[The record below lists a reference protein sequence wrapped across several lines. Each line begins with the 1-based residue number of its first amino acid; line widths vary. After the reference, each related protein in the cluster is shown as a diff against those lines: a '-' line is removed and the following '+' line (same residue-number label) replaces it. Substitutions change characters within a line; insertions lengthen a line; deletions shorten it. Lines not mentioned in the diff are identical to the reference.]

1 MPGSELPTRR
11 PLASALP
18 LPVAPPHNLP
28 AHGSSFIAR
37 EREVAQ
43 VVAALTDERL
53 VTLLGTGGVGKTRLA
68 LRAAEAA
75 MATFVDGVW
84 FVDVSALRD
93 GEAISEAVAGA
104 IQSRGAG
111 RRRRNLIDE
120 LVDRRLLMVL
130 DGCERIRTS
139 CAVFANDVL
148 CRCPNVSVLTTS
160 RQALGVA
167 GEYIAWVEPLSLLS
181 GVDTDQTGA
190 GTSEA
195 AQLFAERASAARPAY
210 QIPIDALAEVEGIC
224 RALDGLP
231 LAVELAAARS
241 AVLSPREIREQLSV
255 DRFALLTDTGSVTPM
270 QHRSLRSS
278 LEWSHR
284 LLDTDEATLF
294 ARLGVF
300 AGGWD
305 LHAAMDVCAGGGVNA
320 SHVLNLVAALVAQT
334 LVVVDGGQPST
345 RYHML
350 ESTRCF
356 ALEQLD
362 ADGAHDTIA
371 EAHALWCTERAQ
383 EAARERGGREPEQ
396 WLDALED
403 NHANFRSALAWARDH
418 ERADIALS
426 LGNALSWFWEARGH
440 LAEGV
445 EWLTWALDHDTGG
458 DLELRARALRT
469 TGIFRWL
476 QGDVATGIPL
486 VEQSV
491 ILFRDAGNEHEA
503 TGCVCTSIF
512 HIAAD
517 ASHSVANLET
527 DLASLRAG
535 GDADRLSR
543 ALVNG
548 GVAYFFVSDAVRAR
562 RCFQECLELPR
573 DEVDEEVIVDALDG
587 IGRVAVQTGD
597 LRAAEAAFTE
607 ALAMARRIEYDDGSC
622 TAASWLGEISRVR
635 GDYARA
641 RPLIDEAT
649 QRAVDSGVPLWHARC
664 LQFLGR
670 LEAAVGNLEEARRLF
685 QASLDAP
692 GAAHM
697 PYHRLRSLQGLA
709 DIALASGDDQD
720 VRSLAEEALNLA
732 TANGDIQARGQL
744 CALLARLAGTEGDA
758 WRASKLAHEALQL
771 QERIGDVIGIVSTL
785 ETLAELA
792 AANGRSA
799 VAARLFGAAQKAR
812 ETCGCRRPR
821 VEEAALLR
829 HLPTVAALIEEGEWA
844 TAVTQGSTLSPAEAV
859 AYATRGRG
867 AKGRP
872 TFGWDSLT
880 RVELEVA
887 NLVATGLSNPEIA
900 EKLMLS
906 VKTVATH
913 LTHIYRKVPCTD
925 RRELRR
931 LARERTETVPDAG

>member
-1 MPGSELPTRR
+1 MAGSDVPFQRR
-11 PLASALP
+11 LAPALP
-18 LPVAPPHNLP
+18 IAPPNNLP
-28 AHGSSFIAR
+28 AHGSSFIGR
-37 EREVAQ
+37 EREVAD
-43 VVAALTDERL
+43 VVATLTDQRL

-84 FVDVSALRD
+84 FVDVSGSSD
-93 GEAISEAVAGA
+93 GVHVAAAVASA
-104 IQSRGAG
+104 IESRGGG
-111 RRRRNLIDE
+111 RRRRNLMDE
-120 LVDRRLLMVL
+120 LVDRRLLLVL
-130 DGCERIRTS
+130 DGCEHARAS
-139 CAVFANDVL
+139 CAALVHEML
-148 CRCPNVSVLTTS
+148 RRCPKVSVLATS
-160 RQALGVA
+160 RQALGVG
-167 GEYIAWVEPLSLLS
+167 GEHVVWVEPLSLLS
-181 GVDTDQTGA
+181 GVDASEPGV

-195 AQLFAERASAARPAY
+195 ALLFVERARAARPGY
-210 QIPIDALAEVEGIC
+210 QIPAGELPAVEEIC
-224 RALDGLP
+224 RALDALP
-231 LAVELAAARS
+231 LALELAAARS
-241 AVLSPREIREQLSV
+241 AVLSPREIQQQITI
-255 DRFALLTDTGSVTPM
+255 DRFGLLTDVATLTPT

-278 LEWSHR
+278 LEWSHE
-284 LLDTDEATLF
+284 LLDGDEATLF
-294 ARLGVF
+294 ARLGAF

-305 LHAAMDVCAGGGVNA
+305 LRAAMDVCAPSDVNA
-320 SHVLNLVAALVAQT
+320 ANVLDLLASLVAKT

-350 ESTRCF
+350 ESVRCF
-356 ALEQLD
+356 AIEQLD
-362 ADGAHDTIA
+362 AAGERDTIA

-383 EAARERGGREPEQ
+383 EAAHERGGREPEQ
-396 WLDALED
+396 WLDALEE

-426 LGNALSWFWEARGH
+426 LGNALSWFWETRGH

-445 EWLTWALDHDTGG
+445 EWLTWALDHDTGS

-491 ILFRDAGNEHEA
+491 TLFRDAGNEHEA

-517 ASHSVANLET
+517 ASHSVPSLET
-527 DLASLRAG
+527 DLASMRES
-535 GDADRLSR
+535 GDADRLAR

-562 RCFQECLELPR
+562 RCFQECLELAR
-573 DEVDEEVIVDALDG
+573 EEVDEEVIVDALDG
-587 IGRVAVQTGD
+587 LGRVAVQTGD
-597 LRAAEAAFTE
+597 LRAAESAFTE
-607 ALAMARRIEYDDGSC
+607 ALALARRIEYDDGCC
-622 TAASWLGEISRVR
+622 TAASWIGEINRVR

-641 RPLIDEAT
+641 RPLIEEAT
-649 QRAVDSGVPLWHARC
+649 QLAADRGVSLWHARC

-670 LEAAVGNLEEARRLF
+670 LEAAEGNLDEARRLF
-685 QASLDAP
+685 QLSLDAP
-692 GAAHM
+692 GASHM
-697 PYHRLRSLQGLA
+697 PYHKLRSIQGLA
-709 DIALASGDDQD
+709 DIALASGDEQEVRALADQGL
-720 VRSLAEEALNLA
+720 SLA
-732 TANGDIQARGQL
+732 TANGDIQARGL
-744 CALLARLAGTEGDA
+744 LLALLARLAGTEGDSG
-758 WRASKLAHEALQL
+758 RASKLAHEALQL

-799 VAARLFGAAQKAR
+799 IAARLFGAAQKAR

-829 HLPTVAALIEEGEWA
+829 HLPAIAALIEEGEWA
-844 TAVTQGSTLSPAEAV
+844 TAVTQGSALSPAEAV
-859 AYATRGRG
+859 LYATRGRG

-887 NLVATGLSNPEIA
+887 NLVANGLSNPEIA

-913 LTHIYRKVPCTD
+913 LTHVYRKVPCND
-925 RRELRR
+925 RRELRQ
-931 LARERTETVPDAG
+931 LARERAETVPDAG